1 MAAKAKAAPKDVGRR
16 YVGTKETAAYVLYD
30 VAQNVPNIDMGEF
43 GLRVLPIDL
52 KISALLGPF
61 ATAWDIINDLFCA
74 AWVDKTRTRFGKF
87 KPYLVLY
94 PIYGIP
100 MRLLLF
106 LLPFFFWET
115 SIDYLP
121 KIAMNF
127 ALGLFNELTG
137 TISGICRTG
146 MLANITP
153 NPEERLLLITKA
165 NLYSMAGED
174 FIPKQLFTVLRDI
187 VSNAKDKTL
196 QQINLNMRT
205 LYLVFGMSTILIAG
219 ALSLYFAIVARER
232 VFGSEAAR
240 EKPPSV
246 KEQLLALRHN
256 RPLLMIMLAEV
267 LGNFKVNS
275 QSGHYHKAVLNFASF
290 SMVSGLPGA
299 IPSFVSYAWVP
310 ALRRRFSTKALWI
323 LKDYINPPMLV
334 LIYFFGRIK
343 TRNTAKIA
351 KGITHNYLDLVPML
365 IVYAI
370 QNTIDMCFYG
380 VGKVIPEE
388 LRNECIDYGE
398 WKSGFRS
405 EGMTGVL
412 RSLPAKITG
421 TLGASMNNLILNAVG
436 FRLGDAYINQSE
448 KTKAS
453 VFALSTIFPAI
464 FSLVTLAPK
473 LLFNITK
480 KDREQM
486 YVELKERRALAAAT
500 AAGMG
505 QAEDNIA

>member
-1 MAAKAKAAPKDVGRR
+1 MAKKAKAPPKDIGRR

-30 VAQNVPNIDMGEF
+30 VAQSVPNIDMGEF

-115 SIDYLP
+115 SPDFLP
-121 KIAMNF
+121 KIAVNF

-187 VSNAKDKTL
+187 VSRAKDKTL
-196 QQINLNMRT
+196 QQINVNMRT
-205 LYLVFGMSTILIAG
+205 LYLTFGMSTIVIAG
-219 ALSLYFAIVARER
+219 ALSLYFAVVARER
-232 VFGSEAAR
+232 VFGAESAR

-246 KEQLLALRHN
+246 KEQLVALRRN
-256 RPLLMIMLAEV
+256 RPLLMLMLADV
-267 LGNFKVNS
+267 LGYVKVNS
-275 QSGHYHKAVLNFASF
+275 QSGNYHKAVLNFSSF
-290 SMVSGLPGA
+290 GLISGLPGGP
-299 IPSFVSYAWVP
+299 ISFISYAWVP
-310 ALRRRFSTKALWI
+310 KLRERFSTKTLWI
-323 LKDYINPPMLV
+323 LKDYVNPPMLV
-334 LIYFFGRIK
+334 ALYFFGMIK
-343 TRNTAKIA
+343 TRDPKKISR
-351 KGITHNYLDLVPML
+351 GITHNYLDLLTML
-365 IVYAI
+365 IAYGI
-370 QNTIDMCFYG
+370 QNTVDMCFYG

-388 LRNECIDYGE
+388 LRFESIDYGE
-398 WKSGFRS
+398 WKAGFRS
-405 EGMTGVL
+405 EGMTGVMKG
-412 RSLPAKITG
+412 LPAKITA
-421 TLGASMNNLILNAVG
+421 TLSGSLNNLLLAAIG
-436 FRLGDAYINQSE
+436 FKLGDNYTNQDA
-448 KTKAS
+448 KTKS
-453 VFALSTIFPAI
+453 NVFLLSTLVPAL
-464 FSLVTLAPK
+464 FSLVTLPPK
-473 LLFNITK
+473 LLYNITK
-480 KDREQM
+480 KDREVM
-486 YVELKERRALAAAT
+486 YAELAERRALAAAT

-505 QAEDNIA
+505 REEAAQ

>member
-1 MAAKAKAAPKDVGRR
+1 MADKAQAPKGRR
-16 YVGTKETAAYVLYD
+16 YVGTKETVAYVLYD
-30 VAQNVPNIDMGEF
+30 VAQNVPQIDLGEF
-43 GLRVLPIDL
+43 WLRVLPIDL

-106 LLPFFFWET
+106 LLPFFFWQT
-115 SIDYLP
+115 PADFLP
-121 KIAMNF
+121 KVALNF

-146 MLANITP
+146 MIANITP
-153 NPEERLLLITKA
+153 NPEERLLLITQA
-165 NLYSMAGED
+165 NLYSMFGED

-187 VSNAKDKTL
+187 ISNAKGKTL
-196 QQINLNMRT
+196 YQINTNMRS
-205 LYLVFGMSTILIAG
+205 LYLIFGVGTTILAG
-219 ALSLYFAIVARER
+219 ALSLYFAVVARER
-232 VFGSEAAR
+232 VFGAEAAK

-246 KEQLLALRHN
+246 KEQLLALRRN
-256 RPLLMIMLAEV
+256 RPLLMIMLSEV

-275 QSGHYHKAVLNFASF
+275 QAGHYEKAVLNFSSF
-290 SMVSGLPGA
+290 GLVSGLPGA
-299 IPSFVSYAWVP
+299 PLSFISYAWVP
-310 ALRRRFSTKALWI
+310 KLRQRFSTKALWI
-323 LKDYINPPMLV
+323 AKDYINPPMMV
-334 LIYFFGRIK
+334 VIYFFGMMK
-343 TRNTAKIA
+343 MRNPKKLA
-351 KGITHNYLDLVPML
+351 KGITHNFLDLTTML
-365 IVYAI
+365 IAFGI
-370 QNTIDMCFYG
+370 QKTIDMCFYG
-380 VGKVIPEE
+380 MGKVIPEE

-412 RSLPAKITG
+412 RGLPAKITAS
-421 TLGASMNNLILNAVG
+421 LGGSMNNLILDAVG
-436 FRLGDAYINQSE
+436 FRLGDAYINQDA

-453 VFALSTIFPAI
+453 VFALSTVLPAL

-480 KDREQM
+480 KDREVM
-486 YVELKERRALAAAT
+486 YKELAERRAAAA
-500 AAGMG
+500 ALHGG
-505 QAEDNIA
+505 IPEQAEEIA

>member
-1 MAAKAKAAPKDVGRR
+1 MAKKKTIQEKDIGRR
-16 YVGTKETAAYVLYD
+16 YVGTRETAAYVLYD
-30 VAQNVPNIDMGEF
+30 VAQNVPSIDMGEF

-106 LLPFFFWET
+106 LLPFFFWNT
-115 SIDYLP
+115 ANDFLP
-121 KIAMNF
+121 KVAMNF

-187 VSNAKDKTL
+187 VSNAKDKSLT
-196 QQINLNMRT
+196 QININMRS
-205 LYLVFGMSTILIAG
+205 LYLIFGMSTIIIAG
-219 ALSLYFAIVARER
+219 ALSLYFAIVAKER

-240 EKPPSV
+240 EKPPSL
-246 KEQLLALRHN
+246 KEQVLALRRN
-256 RPLLMIMLAEV
+256 RPLLMMMLAEV

-275 QSGHYHKAVLNFASF
+275 QSGHYHKAILNFASF
-290 SMVSGLPGA
+290 GLVSGLPGG
-299 IPSFVSYAWVP
+299 PLSFISYAWVP
-310 ALRRRFSTKALWI
+310 KLRRRFSTKALWI

-343 TRNTAKIA
+343 TRSPDKIRR
-351 KGITHNYLDLVPML
+351 GITHNYLDLVPML
-365 IVYAI
+365 IAFGI

-380 VGKVIPEE
+380 MGKVIPEE

-412 RSLPAKITG
+412 RSLPAKITS
-421 TLGASMNNLILNAVG
+421 TLGASMNNLILDAVG
-436 FRLGDAYINQSE
+436 FRLGNDYINQSE

-453 VFALSTIFPAI
+453 VFALSTILPAL

-480 KDREQM
+480 KDREVM
-486 YVELKERRALAAAT
+486 YAELAERRAAAVAAAQGIELEQ
-500 AAGMG
+500 AG
-505 QAEDNIA
+505 